1 MNISNS
7 NNGTIISGSEY
18 ADTIISSGQN
28 VTINA
33 DLGDDLI
40 SLGGSS
46 SNVVI
51 MYADGDDLDTIQ
63 GITATDTIMI
73 TDGSAYSTML
83 SGNNV
88 HLTIG
93 DEGSIDL
100 INAKDIGFNV
110 VTVEGASSGLSRI
123 DITNAESSPYTA
135 SSGIGTIDASSRT
148 KTIAITGNAHPNSI
162 SGGKKND
169 TISGGAGNDTIL
181 GNAGNDKLNG
191 DAGNDILNGG
201 AGNDTYTGGDGNNT
215 FIFASGDGTDVITDY
230 TVGEDVVKLT
240 SGEVT
245 KVAVDKKG
253 NLTFTVD
260 KSKGSFKINDGQSK
274 KILIVDNNND
284 TLLAQSFGN
293 KLLTI
298 TDDDFAS
305 INAAIDSAV
314 VTIDASARTL
324 DLIVSG
330 NAKSNLIKLGSGN
343 STVVSGSGK
352 SVKDTIVANGN
363 ALITDYETGKDKI
376 KFNSELID
384 VQLVGEDL
392 IFTSGSGT
400 VTLEGTKDKKI
411 TITDSEGRTASQ
423 VYGSA
428 TVTAAAS
435 DGNIFRAFSGTQVL
449 DGSKLTS
456 SAIFLGNDSANT
468 IIGGKNGTKS
478 ADTLIG
484 GGGADV
490 FVYNKGAGNDLITD
504 YSASEGD
511 KIQLGK
517 GAQISKSE
525 VSGDDRIFTISS
537 GTLTVKGGA
546 NQNVSFKYAGGVE
559 FYYKAVN
566 DDSSTS
572 ISQYD
577 SIAGG
582 SLSDIMSSTSEDGII
597 LPAERYDGQYTQDTQ
612 RRDYMLTS
620 NKVKD

>member
-7 NNGTIISGSEY
+7 TNGTVISGSEN
-18 ADTIISSGQN
+18 ADVIVNSGQN

-73 TDGSAYSTML
+73 TDGSAYSTVQ
-83 SGNNV
+83 SGSNV

-93 DEGSIDL
+93 DEGSIEL
-100 INAKDIGFNV
+100 INAKDIGFSV
-110 VTVEGASSGLSRI
+110 VTVEGSSSALSVYEVKNTE
-123 DITNAESSPYTA
+123 DSPYTA
-135 SSGIGTIDASSRT
+135 SSGVGTIDASNRT
-148 KTIAITGNAHPNSI
+148 KTITITGNAHNNSI
-162 SGGKKND
+162 SGGKKQD
-169 TISGGAGNDTIL
+169 TINGGAGNDTIL

-201 AGNDTYTGGDGNNT
+201 AGNDTYAGGAGNDT
-215 FIFASGDGTDVITDY
+215 FIFASGDGKDVITDY
-230 TVGEDVVKLT
+230 TVGEDKVKLT
-240 SGEVT
+240 SGAVT
-245 KVAVDKKG
+245 NVAVDKKG

-260 KSKGSFKINDGQSK
+260 NNKGSFIVQSGQSK
-274 KILIVDNNND
+274 KILVVDKDNN
-284 TLLAQSFGN
+284 TLLNQSFGD

-324 DLIVSG
+324 DLNVSG
-330 NAKSNLIKLGSGN
+330 NAKANLIKLGVGSA
-343 STVVSGSGK
+343 TVATGSGK
-352 SVKDTIVANGN
+352 DTIAVDGN
-363 ALITDYETGKDKI
+363 ALITDYQASSDKI
-376 KFNSELID
+376 KFNSALID

-411 TITDSEGRTASQ
+411 TVIDSDGLTGSQ
-423 VYGSA
+423 VYCSP
-428 TVTAAAS
+428 TIKSTNS
-435 DGNIFRAFSGTQVL
+435 DGDVIKAYTGTTTL
-449 DGSKLTS
+449 DASKRTK
-456 SAIFLGNDSANT
+456 AIMLVGNDSANT
-468 IIGGKNGTKS
+468 IIGGKNGKKT
-478 ADTLIG
+478 ADTLTG

-490 FVYNKGAGNDLITD
+490 FVYNKGAGNDIITD
-504 YSASEGD
+504 YSATEGD
-511 KIQLGK
+511 KIQLGAK
-517 GAQISKSE
+517 AQISKSE
-525 VSGDDRIFTISS
+525 VSGDDRIFTISG

-546 NQNVSFKYAGGVE
+546 SQNVKFKYASGVE

-566 DDSSTS
+566 EVPSNTNP
-572 ISQYD
+572 QYD

-582 SLSDIMSSTSEDGII
+582 GSLSDIMNPSESGII
-597 LPAERYDGQYTQDTQ
+597 LPDDLYESRYTQDTMLQ
-612 RRDYMLTS
+612 KDYQLTS
-620 NKVKD
+620 NKAKD